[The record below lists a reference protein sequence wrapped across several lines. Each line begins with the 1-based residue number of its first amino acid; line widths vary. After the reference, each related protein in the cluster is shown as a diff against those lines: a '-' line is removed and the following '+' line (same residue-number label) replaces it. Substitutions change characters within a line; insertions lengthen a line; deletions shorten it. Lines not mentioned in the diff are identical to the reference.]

1 MTPSPG
7 DRVVV
12 RFRKGPGAP
21 ADWRADES
29 ATLSDVTGVLDS
41 ESPDLVILR
50 GADRV
55 VVSKDLVVAVKVL
68 SDRPVRNSQ
77 IRSLEVAA
85 ARGWPGVESEW
96 IDGWLARAG
105 GGFTRRANSA
115 VPLEMGARLDAQT
128 MDRLSQWYRVRGLPL
143 RIAAVTRLLP
153 GAHVSPADYVI
164 DVDVLVA
171 PVGSAASDSGV
182 DVAIDETPSNE
193 WVAAYV
199 GQRDGADRAV
209 AAAVVGAVDGGQLG
223 FATVRDDEGALLSI
237 GRGAVTTGLDN
248 DVWLGLSALWTSADH
263 RGRGLGR
270 AVTSALESWGA
281 HNGASHTY
289 LQVETGNTHAR
300 DWYRRM
306 GFGLHHSYGYVEY
319 P

>member
-1 MTPSPG
+1 MTPSRG

-41 ESPDLVILR
+41 DGPDLVILR
-50 GADRV
+50 GDERV
-55 VVSKDLVVAVKVL
+55 EVPAELVEAVKVL
-68 SDRPVRNSQ
+68 SDKPVRNSQ
-77 IRSLEVAA
+77 IRSLELAA
-85 ARGWPGVESEW
+85 ARGWPGTESAM

-115 VPLEMGARLDAQT
+115 VPLEMGARLDSQT
-128 MDRLSQWYRVRGLPL
+128 MDRLRVWYAARDLPV

-153 GAHVSPADYVI
+153 GAHVSPTDYVV

-171 PVGSAASDSGV
+171 SVGSAASDSRF
-182 DVAIDETPSNE
+182 DVAIEEMASNE

-199 GQRDGADRAV
+199 GQRNGADHAV
-209 AAAVVGAVDGGQLG
+209 AAAVVGAVDGGRLA
-223 FATVRDDEGALLSI
+223 FATVRDRDGELLSI
-237 GRGAVTTGLDN
+237 GRGAVTTGLEN
-248 DVWLGLSALWTSADH
+248 DVWLGLSALWTTPDR
-263 RGRGLGR
+263 RGEGLGR
-270 AVTSALESWGA
+270 AVTSALETWGA
-281 HNGASHTY
+281 GIGASQTY
-289 LQVETGNTHAR
+289 LQVEAGNTHAR
-300 DWYRRM
+300 DWYRHM

>member
-1 MTPSPG
+1 MTPSRG

-21 ADWRADES
+21 ADWRGDPA

-41 ESPDLVILR
+41 DSPDLVILR
-50 GADRV
+50 GAERV
-55 VVSKDLVVAVKVL
+55 VVPADLVVAVKAL
-68 SDRPVRNSQ
+68 SDKPVRNSE

-128 MDRLSQWYRVRGLPL
+128 MNRLSEWYQARDLPI
-143 RIAAVTRLLP
+143 RIAAATRLLP
-153 GAHVSPADYVI
+153 GAHVSPADHVI

-171 PVGSAASDSGV
+171 PVGSAASDGRG
-182 DVAIDETPSNE
+182 DVSIDETPSKE

-199 GQRDGADRAV
+199 GQRGDADRAV
-209 AAAVVGAVDGGQLG
+209 AAAVVGAVDDGKLG
-223 FATVRDDEGALLSI
+223 FATVRDDEGAVLSI

-270 AVTSALESWGA
+270 AVTSALEAWGA
-281 HNGASHTY
+281 GIGASHTY